1 MRRPESKRG
10 KWKGLVKGFHTKAF
24 VQTCRRLTDVKYQD
38 FVDFTSNVVGYT
50 KIQAHNDWQEIIASF
65 LNSEHEGA
73 INYGVGLERAW
84 AKKAY
89 VYIDEERWDENG
101 DPRPIEDDDDDDDD
115 GDDDDD
121 DDDLQPI
128 PVESPFGDLIAQLYR
143 LYNHNVR
150 AVSVVPSSALS
161 ALSGTT
167 KELRDYASTNISR
180 WRAIS
185 ELERKSTMVALSGI
199 LNTMDNEMRHFKEF
213 EAAKKACFE
222 EDFTLPSDDTKS
234 LINDLLN
241 AMGPDRDYK
250 KLKVYCAD
258 QFKEFIV
265 TNDENSERSRCID
278 VILYLCKIIYNCM
291 WTRELL
297 EDQYVGVWESIF
309 HLLFGEKD
317 VGIRTGEPGL
327 IESKQDR
334 QKAEWDF

>member
-1 MRRPESKRG
+1 MSS
-10 KWKGLVKGFHTKAF
+10 TKIS
-24 VQTCRRLTDVKYQD
+24 
-38 FVDFTSNVVGYT
+38 SNVVGYT

-89 VYIDEERWDENG
+89 VDIDEERWDENG
-101 DPRPIEDDDDDDDD
+101 DPRPIEDDD
-115 GDDDDD
+115 DDDDD

-265 TNDENSERSRCID
+265 TNDEN
-278 VILYLCKIIYNCM
+278 
-291 WTRELL
+291 
-297 EDQYVGVWESIF
+297 
-309 HLLFGEKD
+309 
-317 VGIRTGEPGL
+317 
-327 IESKQDR
+327 
-334 QKAEWDF
+334 